1 MIWSILPYKDTT
13 LYEKDE
19 TRNTGLDQIN
29 ELRLE
34 LKDSNYYESRILM
47 SFDTNKINN
56 YLNQNAID
64 INDVSASLNIRVVQ
78 SYELP
83 FNYEIGVRPIAQDWV
98 NGTGYITGNRI
109 SNGSTWELTSEVA
122 TAVWTGSVTL
132 TPSESSS
139 LIYNQ
144 VSGSLYKTGS
154 YDTVINY
161 NTVKGG
167 GSWYI
172 DSGSTGSLYCY
183 QAFDYKSDQNINVDV
198 SPIVKLWLTGSIP
211 NYGFIIYLNKV
222 DSNTSASI
230 LFNDN
235 TMIQTYG
242 TETDTIYSPTLTIY
256 NTPSQSYSPSN
267 DIISPTGSIIVY
279 QKNFNGEVKY
289 NTKHKFIL
297 GVRPQYPRPAFAQN
311 TVYRNSLNLPSGSY
325 YQITDA
331 VTHDVIIPYS
341 QYTIVDTVGDS
352 SFIEFY
358 TNMLYPERYYN
369 IELKTEIG
377 SEIHYITSPEFT
389 FKVIR

>member
-56 YLNQNAID
+56 YLNQNSID

-161 NTVKGG
+161 NTVKK
-167 GSWYI
+167 I
-172 DSGSTGSLYCY
+172 
-183 QAFDYKSDQNINVDV
+183 
-198 SPIVKLWLTGSIP
+198 
-211 NYGFIIYLNKV
+211 
-222 DSNTSASI
+222 
-230 LFNDN
+230 
-235 TMIQTYG
+235 
-242 TETDTIYSPTLTIY
+242 
-256 NTPSQSYSPSN
+256 
-267 DIISPTGSIIVY
+267 
-279 QKNFNGEVKY
+279 
-289 NTKHKFIL
+289 
-297 GVRPQYPRPAFAQN
+297 
-311 TVYRNSLNLPSGSY
+311 
-325 YQITDA
+325 
-331 VTHDVIIPYS
+331 
-341 QYTIVDTVGDS
+341 
-352 SFIEFY
+352 
-358 TNMLYPERYYN
+358 
-369 IELKTEIG
+369 
-377 SEIHYITSPEFT
+377 
-389 FKVIR
+389 

>member
-13 LYEKDE
+13 VYEQDK

-29 ELRLE
+29 ELRLKLE
-34 LKDSNYYESRILM
+34 DSNYYESRILM
-47 SFDTNKINN
+47 SFDTNKISN
-56 YLNQNAID
+56 YLTENSID
-64 INDVSASLNIRVVQ
+64 TNDISASLNIRVTQ
-78 SYELP
+78 AYELP
-83 FNYEIGVRPIAQDWV
+83 FNYEIGIRPLAQEWI

-109 SNGSTWELTSEVA
+109 SNGATWQLSNEV
-122 TAVWTGSVTL
+122 TASFWTGSVSL
-132 TPSESSS
+132 TPIDPGS
-139 LIYNQ
+139 LIYTQ

-183 QAFDYKSDQNINVDV
+183 QSFDYKTDQNINVDV
-198 SPIVKLWLTGSIP
+198 SSIVKLWLTGSIP
-211 NYGFIIYLNKV
+211 NYGFIIYLNKI
-222 DSNTSASI
+222 DTNTSSSI
-230 LFNDN
+230 LFNSN

-242 TETDTIYSPTLTIY
+242 TETNTIYSPVLTIY
-256 NTPSQSYSPSN
+256 NMPSQSYSPSN
-267 DIISPTGSIIVY
+267 AIINPTGSIIVY

-289 NTKHKFIL
+289 NTKHKFTL
-297 GVRPQYPRPAFAQN
+297 SVRPQYPRPAFSQN
-311 TVYRNSLNLPSGSY
+311 TVYSNSLNLPSSSY

-331 VTHDVIIPYS
+331 KTHDVIIPYS
-341 QYTIVDTVGDS
+341 QFTVVDTINEN

-377 SEIHYITSPEFT
+377 SETHYISSPEFT
-389 FKVIR
+389 FKVVR